1 MRLFRLERQENVVL
15 GESDC
20 ELEIQDKGVD
30 QTSSSSELVPVKK
43 STKGRSK
50 PSQQKPGSRQPQKCT
65 ICASVLSS
73 RGALTKHMI
82 IHQVCHFRICDQI
95 MLLKNYITLCR
106 RKNLSNAKSAARTST
121 RRGIWKRT
129 KCRDT
134 AMCGLTFVVYAE
146 RVLCTNP
153 TCWSTWAIT
162 LMSDNSNATI
172 VVIGFKHS
180 LLWWNTWKDTQPVKT
195 LCVVFAQR
203 HLPWRP
209 T

>member
-121 RRGIWKRT
+121 RRGI
-129 KCRDT
+129 
-134 AMCGLTFVVYAE
+134 
-146 RVLCTNP
+146 
-153 TCWSTWAIT
+153 
-162 LMSDNSNATI
+162 
-172 VVIGFKHS
+172 
-180 LLWWNTWKDTQPVKT
+180 
-195 LCVVFAQR
+195 
-203 HLPWRP
+203 
-209 T
+209 